1 MVTRKTVCQSRLQC
15 YPSEMRISVLVLV
28 LTWIA
33 GSASAQTTLSESE
46 PYQKCI
52 ALSKNDGTQALNY
65 SERWVSV
72 EKTPSSLH
80 CRALVLFGQQKFRE
94 AAETLDELTLRI
106 SNASP
111 RLRLGV
117 YRQNARAWQRAGDHA
132 KAIGKLTDALGVIV
146 PEREDAVM
154 QREQVEILMERAVLY
169 SKSGK
174 PMNGIQDLDQ
184 ALSLGILSDRVLLTR
199 ARIEAANGQKDLA
212 IKDIEAVLR
221 TNPSHHEAQE
231 LLKTTI
237 GAK

>member
-1 MVTRKTVCQSRLQC
+1 
-15 YPSEMRISVLVLV
+15 MRIGVLVLM
-28 LTWIA
+28 LTWVA
-33 GSASAQTTLSESE
+33 GNASAQATLGDGE

-52 ALSKNDGTQALNY
+52 ALSKNDGMQALTY

-80 CRALVLFGQQKFRE
+80 CRALVLFGQQKFME
-94 AAETLDELTLRI
+94 AAQTLDELTARI
-106 SNASP
+106 TNASP

-117 YRQNARAWQRAGDHA
+117 YRQNARAWQRSGDNA
-132 KAIGKLTDALGVIV
+132 KAITKLTDALGVIV

-199 ARIEAANGQKDLA
+199 AKIEAANGQKELA
-212 IKDIEAVLR
+212 VKDIEAVLR
-221 TNPSHHEAQE
+221 ANPSHQEAQE
-231 LLKTTI
+231 LLKAVVV
-237 GAK
+237 AKK